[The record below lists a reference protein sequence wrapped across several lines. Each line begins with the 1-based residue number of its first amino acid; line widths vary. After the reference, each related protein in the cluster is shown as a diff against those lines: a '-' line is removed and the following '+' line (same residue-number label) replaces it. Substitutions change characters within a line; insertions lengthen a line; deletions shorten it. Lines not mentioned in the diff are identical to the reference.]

1 MAYEVY
7 LGGCALYGVSTVEE
21 SASRGVTEHDGIGS
35 GAFAIPQNAG
45 LKNWSIRLELT
56 QQNLGQEGWRR
67 ASEVLDELRDLL
79 KNKNEQ
85 RLVIISDRQ
94 KLSKPVLLR
103 DLKYETSY
111 QGVYSVTLSLIE
123 YIKGQVRA
131 SGVPSVTRP
140 GTRPKAPDTFKALNT
155 YDASQ
160 TAQGNTVSNP
170 DTGVTNVYT
179 DVDIG
184 KVINPV
190 GLKDDAI
197 VRVIRE
203 DANSAFITEQQKEQ
217 AAITGVMAS
226 AYEEYESLL
235 GAE

>member
-7 LGGCALYGVSTVEE
+7 LGGCVLYGVSSVEE

-67 ASEVLDELRDLL
+67 ASEVLEELRDLL

-94 KLSKPVLLR
+94 KFSKAVLLR

-123 YIKGQVRA
+123 YVKGQVRA

-140 GTRPKAPDTFKALNT
+140 GTRPKAPDTFKVKDAFDNAQGAGDSAGNNPNTGGGNT
-155 YDASQ
+155 Y
-160 TAQGNTVSNP
+160 
-170 DTGVTNVYT
+170 T
-179 DVDIG
+179 DEDG
-184 KVINPV
+184 KPV
-190 GLKDDAI
+190 NLAGLQNDAI
-197 VRVIRE
+197 VRVIKE
-203 DANSAFITEQQKEQ
+203 DANSAFVTEQQKEQ
-217 AAITGVMAS
+217 AAITGVMLA
-226 AYEEYESLL
+226 AYDDFNNSMGSE
-235 GAE
+235 

>member
-7 LGGCALYGVSTVEE
+7 LGGCALYGVSSVEE

-67 ASEVLDELRDLL
+67 ASEVLDELRNLL

-123 YIKGQVRA
+123 YVKGQVKA

-140 GTRPKAPDTFKALNT
+140 GTRPKVPDSFKVASAFDNTRPDPIEVPDSSIEYPLYVDPNTNKPTNLAGLDGDAPVSVVA
-155 YDASQ
+155 
-160 TAQGNTVSNP
+160 GNTGSLAVFGPQRVSGEISSIY
-170 DTGVTNVYT
+170 DSYEAT
-179 DVDIG
+179 
-184 KVINPV
+184 INW
-190 GLKDDAI
+190 K
-197 VRVIRE
+197 
-203 DANSAFITEQQKEQ
+203 
-217 AAITGVMAS
+217 
-226 AYEEYESLL
+226 
-235 GAE
+235 